1 MHINA
6 GEISKIIKE
15 QIQNYEQRVDATET
29 GTVLSVG
36 DGIARVYGVQNAMSM
51 ELLEFPGGLL
61 GMVLN
66 LEEDNVGVALLG
78 EGYPALKKAIRS
90 NVPAASSPCRSAM
103 RHGATF

>member
-36 DGIARVYGVQNAMSM
+36 DGIAVYMACRTPCPWS
-51 ELLEFPGGLL
+51 F
-61 GMVLN
+61 
-66 LEEDNVGVALLG
+66 
-78 EGYPALKKAIRS
+78 S
-90 NVPAASSPCRSAM
+90 SSPADCWAWCS
-103 RHGATF
+103 TWKKTTWV

>member
-51 ELLEFPGGLL
+51 ELL
-61 GMVLN
+61 
-66 LEEDNVGVALLG
+66 DS
-78 EGYPALKKAIRS
+78 PADCWAWCSTWKKTTW
-90 NVPAASSPCRSAM
+90 V
-103 RHGATF
+103 

>member
-51 ELLEFPGGLL
+51 ELAKVTLL
-61 GMVLN
+61 GRVEDGNQPGVNYSNLLN
-66 LEEDNVGVALLG
+66 GIYTTPNNAYPVKNPNGTTRYLEEVTSINDGG
-78 EGYPALKKAIRS
+78 
-90 NVPAASSPCRSAM
+90 
-103 RHGATF
+103 

>member
-51 ELLEFPGGLL
+51 ELLEFLGGLL
-61 GMVLN
+61 PCLVKI
-66 LEEDNVGVALLG
+66 
-78 EGYPALKKAIRS
+78 PALKKAIRS

-103 RHGATF
+103 PSWGAF

>member
-66 LEEDNVGVALLG
+66 LEEDNVGHDGFVVDKALYGIECLHKLCCVGNCGGVAS
-78 EGYPALKKAIRS
+78 KS
-90 NVPAASSPCRSAM
+90 VQ
-103 RHGATF
+103 

>member
-51 ELLEFPGGLL
+51 ELLE
-61 GMVLN
+61 
-66 LEEDNVGVALLG
+66 
-78 EGYPALKKAIRS
+78 KAIRS

-103 RHGATF
+103 PSWGAF

>member
-66 LEEDNVGVALLG
+66 LEEDNVGVR
-78 EGYPALKKAIRS
+78 YPYYLFIIFDAVS
-90 NVPAASSPCRSAM
+90 NRNCNFSWKR
-103 RHGATF
+103 